1 MTSSISQVYIGT
13 MGQTGP
19 TGPTHNSGS
28 IHIYSDSSIAITP
41 YSTNYI
47 QLGDNQIIQS
57 MTGGSP
63 GDIINIKSDVFPPPD
78 IPGKT
83 YLTLQNGVGSNS
95 LLLRDSKDVSLY
107 IDDSVMFQNDGTQW
121 IEISRNIQKV
131 LSHQSSSSSK
141 TINHNTE
148 ATASLALTHDQF
160 EFDGSTAIEIMYF
173 MPKLDLADTSFSVI
187 LFDNG
192 SSVGKMGYSNITATY
207 PSSVSRLLT
216 PTSGSHE
223 YSIRLLNSGS
233 NPTTISAGA
242 GTSSGSNPG
251 PMYSIMRRIS

>member
-1 MTSSISQVYIGT
+1 

-28 IHIYSDSSIAITP
+28 IYIESDSSIAITP

-47 QLGDNQIIQS
+47 QFGFNLIIQS

-63 GDIINIKSDVFPPPD
+63 GDIVNIKSDVFYPPD
-78 IPGKT
+78 IFRGKA

-107 IDDSVMFQNDGTQW
+107 VDDSVMFQNDGTQW

-131 LSHQSSSSSK
+131 LSHRSSSSSK

-216 PTSGSHE
+216 PTSGIHE

-233 NPTTISAGA
+233 GATTVSAGA
-242 GTSSGSNPG
+242 GTSSQSNPG